1 MAAALNGETYTQFV
15 QGVLDKKPNARPLN
29 RRNCFTC
36 GQLGHFSRTCPKKF
50 KPPPINQ
57 KAPSAPETSPA
68 LAGGGNQ
75 PQILCPRCQKGYHW
89 ARDCRSKFHKNGTP
103 SAIVLEQPAAQPS
116 WNGQQGL
123 PQAQTIMGASSLNP
137 FIPFVPSQNSAER
150 PQAVQDWTCVPPPQQ
165 STPNA
170 AVTPIPT
177 GVKGPL
183 PEGIVG
189 LILGGSSLAL
199 QGIL

>member
-1 MAAALNGETYTQFV
+1 MPDITSGIRKTGSLMDYVKQCADVTPAFIQGIAVAAALNGETYTQFV

-116 WNGQQGL
+116 
-123 PQAQTIMGASSLNP
+123 
-137 FIPFVPSQNSAER
+137 
-150 PQAVQDWTCVPPPQQ
+150 
-165 STPNA
+165 
-170 AVTPIPT
+170 
-177 GVKGPL
+177 
-183 PEGIVG
+183 
-189 LILGGSSLAL
+189 
-199 QGIL
+199 